1 MPLSA
6 YGILSLSILTAIFA
20 APAADQDADG
30 ALNFPLR
37 MLNGMETMR
46 LDAHRI
52 GAYRGSATDNSGKF
66 LLYTKRSI
74 TADIMKVGP
83 GGRDNALTREDLVQH
98 QQKTDGL
105 NAVYPVGHKFSGLP
119 LSGWYTPVYIGK
131 SEKGK
136 KGRDVPAELILTRHQ
151 SSQKINDAD
160 SLNVDPAFDSRR
172 SAPIAYY
179 FDPATGFRPMICKGW
194 PQPFCIWTRTN
205 NGPLYVARDVVGDD
219 TLVDIDATD
228 MVPPTGRLLRLQVS
242 ATSSGGTG
250 DVMIMTLPRQSSGL
264 NVVTVAR
271 QGDVVHSEIEFSV
284 NSQRHFTMRVPR
296 GVRVDLI
303 ALGFSMLQPT

>member
-1 MPLSA
+1 M
-6 YGILSLSILTAIFA
+6 SLLAVIVS
-20 APAADQDADG
+20 APAPATVQG
-30 ALNFPLR
+30 SRGVFNFPLR

-46 LDAHRI
+46 LDADRI
-52 GAYRGSATDNSGKF
+52 GAYRGSATDNSGRF
-66 LLYTKRSI
+66 LLYTERSI
-74 TADIMKVGP
+74 IADILKVGP
-83 GGRDNALTREDLVQH
+83 GGRDNALTREDLAQH
-98 QQKTDGL
+98 ENETDGL
-105 NAVYPVGHKFSGLP
+105 NAVYAVGQRFSGLP
-119 LSGWYTPVYIGK
+119 LAGWYTPVYIGK
-131 SEKGK
+131 SKEGK
-136 KGRDVPAELILTRHQ
+136 NGLEATAQLILTRHQ
-151 SSQKINDAD
+151 SSQRINRPD
-160 SLNVDPAFDSRR
+160 SLNIDPTFDARR

-205 NGPLYVARDVVGDD
+205 YGPLYVAREIVGDD
-219 TLVDIDATD
+219 TLLDIDATD

-242 ATSSGGTG
+242 ATSTGGTG
-250 DVMIMTLPRQSSGL
+250 DVMIMTLPRESSGL

-271 QGDVVHSEIEFSV
+271 QGDVVRAEIEFSV